1 MVVID
6 VKNLEE
12 AISTSLESTFS
23 AKKEELGLGHFK
35 YDTKCSEIRIYN
47 NSTSDAPSPSSLDLF

>member
-1 MVVID
+1 MLLD
-6 VKNLEE
+6 C
-12 AISTSLESTFS
+12 STSLESTFS
-23 AKKEELGLGHFK
+23 AKKGELGLGHFK